1 MSNLKIINSAG
12 VGYTT
17 EEISPFVRTKC
28 DTSGEMT
35 FKVKADGHFKRK
47 LTLSVRGSDSGCS
60 YTIKVQGG
68 TVNGST
74 EFHKNYPVK
83 PILHETSRGDLAFQ
97 DEITDIELE
106 FTNEATITLK
116 QELPTVVFNHERGE
130 TWSGVPLDCIDCSGP
145 GHIGETIYANS
156 WMDFLGK
163 HFQINAYAC
172 PDFSGV

>member
-1 MSNLKIINSAG
+1 MSNLEIINSAG

-17 EEISPFVRTKC
+17 EEISPFVRTNC

-47 LTLSVRGSDSGCS
+47 LTLSVRGSDSGCK

-68 TVNGST
+68 TINGIS
-74 EFHKNYPVK
+74 EFIKDYPTK
-83 PILHETSRGDLAFQ
+83 PINHETSRGDLAFQ
-97 DEITDIELE
+97 DEINDLELE
-106 FTNEATITLK
+106 FTNEATVTLK
-116 QELPTVVFNHERGE
+116 QELPGAVFNHKRDKS
-130 TWSGVPLDCIDCSGP
+130 WSLVPLDCKDCSGP